1 MSQAKRS
8 KSADIRSRLDHP
20 VIDADGHV
28 VELTPLLL
36 DYIREVGGDGMVK
49 RFQAREGS
57 PYFRMSPEER
67 RDTWTPTPAWWA
79 FSAENTLDRTTVSLP
94 ALLYERMDE
103 MGLDFSVLYPS
114 LGLGMMR
121 ILDDEL
127 RQVACRAYN
136 AYHADLYREYA
147 DRLTPAAVIPMQ
159 TPQEGIEALEHAIV
173 DLGLKAA
180 VVPGHINRPIPK
192 FHREHPELDG
202 VIDRLDTLGID
213 SDYDYDPVWA
223 KFVELKVAVTSHS
236 GTQGWGTRR
245 SISRYMYNQAG
256 HFAEGGDIFA
266 KSLFI
271 GGVTRRFPTLNFAF
285 LEGGVSWACAL
296 YAGMVGRWE
305 KRNGKVVGRLDPAN
319 MDAGTVERLISQYGD
334 SRIKEMRREIEQSFT
349 SFQQTAPDVLDDWS
363 ACEIER
369 SEEIRDLFAESFYFG
384 CEADDPLNAW
394 AFDTRVNPH
403 GATLKAMFGSD
414 VGHWDVPD
422 MSCVLEEA
430 YELVEQGLLSERDF
444 RDFVFTNPA
453 SLHARMNPAFFKGT
467 RVESAVAGLLDAS
480 GAD

>member
-1 MSQAKRS
+1 MPQTRHS
-8 KSADIRSRLDHP
+8 KSAEIRSRLDHP

-36 DYIREVGGDGMVK
+36 DYIGDAGGGGMVDRFLK
-49 RFQAREGS
+49 RDSS

-79 FSAENTLDRTTVSLP
+79 FSAENTLDRATVSLP

-103 MGLDFSVLYPS
+103 MGLDFSILYPS
-114 LGLGMMR
+114 IGLGMMR
-121 ILDDEL
+121 LRDHEL
-127 RQVACRAYN
+127 RQVVCRAYN
-136 AYHADLYREYA
+136 AYQADLYREYS
-147 DRLTPAAVIPMQ
+147 DRLTPAAVIPMN
-159 TPQEGIEALEHAIV
+159 TPQEGIDALEHAVV

-180 VVPGHINRPIPK
+180 VVPGHIIRPIPK
-192 FHREHPELDG
+192 YHREYPELDQ

-213 SDYDYDPVWA
+213 SEYDYDPVWA

-256 HFAEGGDIFA
+256 HFGEGGDIFA
-266 KSLFI
+266 RSLFM

-285 LEGGVSWACAL
+285 LEGGVGWACTL
-296 YAGMVGRWE
+296 YAGMIGRWE
-305 KRNGKVVGRLDPAN
+305 KRNGEVVGRLDPAKAD
-319 MDAGTVERLISQYGD
+319 MAMVERLISQYGND
-334 SRIKEMRREIEQSFT
+334 RIKAMRGQIEESFLG
-349 SFQQTAPDVLDDWS
+349 FQQAAPEVLDDWS
-363 ACEIER
+363 ACKIER
-369 SEEIRDLFAESFYFG
+369 SEEIRDLFTESFYFG

-403 GATLKAMFGSD
+403 KARLKAMFGSD

-422 MSCVLEEA
+422 MGRVLEEA
-430 YELVEQGLLSERDF
+430 YELVERGLLSTGDF

-453 SLHARMNPAFFKGT
+453 SLHTRLNRDFFKGT
-467 RVESAVAGLLDAS
+467 RVESAVEAG
-480 GAD
+480 